1 MDNDIRNYIKVDK
14 LSKEKQPEIFEK
26 EGRGY
31 FYTHNGASAC
41 VFHNG
46 EPMRYLG
53 YVEFVPYRS
62 RGNHFHNIKNENICV
77 ISGKIKAK
85 FAIPENPEDIYEIEL
100 EEGDIVHIKKGCA
113 HSYISEVKAS
123 IIEYS
128 PEKYQKSDTVK
139 YSFKW
144 ENEIF

>member
-41 VFHNG
+41 VFH
-46 EPMRYLG
+46 
-53 YVEFVPYRS
+53 
-62 RGNHFHNIKNENICV
+62 IKC
-77 ISGKIKAK
+77 
-85 FAIPENPEDIYEIEL
+85 
-100 EEGDIVHIKKGCA
+100 GCA